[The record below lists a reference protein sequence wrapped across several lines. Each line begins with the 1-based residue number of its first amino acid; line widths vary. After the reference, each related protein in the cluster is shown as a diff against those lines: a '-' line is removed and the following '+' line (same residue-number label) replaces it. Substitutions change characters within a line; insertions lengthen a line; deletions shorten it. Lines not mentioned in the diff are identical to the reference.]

1 LTKEEY
7 EAEEVFSMRAA
18 RPTKFSESG
27 SVETEGGRIASTC
40 RVFVFGA
47 ASIWVAW
54 LFLGGGFFPIN
65 AATLPAGFTESQWGS
80 PMPGAATAMAFAPD
94 GRLFVCLQ
102 SGQVRVI
109 IKDGVLLANAFVT
122 LSVDSNGERGLLG
135 VSFDPNFASNHYVY
149 LYYTVPGFAGA

>member
-1 LTKEEY
+1 MKN
-7 EAEEVFSMRAA
+7 R
-18 RPTKFSESG
+18 RG
-27 SVETEGGRIASTC
+27 SNSWNLSRFCVWHSVSLVAS
-40 RVFVFGA
+40 
-47 ASIWVAW
+47 

-109 IKDGVLLANAFVT
+109 NKDGVLLANAFVT
-122 LSVDSNGERGLLG
+122 LSVAPLTPPISWFLSKSGVSVGLLHADAR
-135 VSFDPNFASNHYVY
+135 VPMTAPSIKAQANPSFCDMPH
-149 LYYTVPGFAGA
+149 